1 MPKPYA
7 LRLFV
12 TATSNGFAVMPGGLA
27 MTVDP
32 DNTVALSAPDGESR
46 DVWVVSDAVA
56 AALHQPVAA
65 DACEA
70 ARVERSPQDLP
81 SRAADNL
88 FWLGRYTERAD
99 WTMRVLRICLSR
111 LQEDSAPRQELRAS
125 RTALE
130 ILLSKE
136 EGKVPGRVGDDRRPR

>member
-1 MPKPYA
+1 
-7 LRLFV
+7 
-12 TATSNGFAVMPGGLA
+12 

-32 DNTVALSAPDGESR
+32 DADGGAERARWGVARRVGR
-46 DVWVVSDAVA
+46 QRCA
-56 AALHQPVAA
+56 AAAPHQPVAT
-65 DACEA
+65 DH
-70 ARVERSPQDLP
+70 RGRSHRRSPQDLP

-88 FWLGRYTERAD
+88 FWLGRYIERAD

-136 EGKVPGRVGDDRRPR
+136 DGKVPGEWERDRRPPHRSSWRRTS